1 MNPGGPIEEAGAT
14 VRSFIEALKGNPAV
28 FALIIANFA
37 TLIFIFY
44 ILVKGAEFRDKMLAQ
59 ENEFAKHVT
68 ELLSRCVVPP
78 QRGVFNLDEIPLP
91 RSRPISE
98 PNRQ

>member
-1 MNPGGPIEEAGAT
+1 MNPGPVEEAGAT
-14 VRSFIEALKGNPAV
+14 ARSFIEALKGNPATL
-28 FALIIANFA
+28 ALVIANVGM
-37 TLIFIFY
+37 LIFIFY
-44 ILVKGAEFRDKMLAQ
+44 ALAKGAEFRDKMLAQ

-91 RSRPISE
+91 RTRPIAE
-98 PNRQ
+98 PNP